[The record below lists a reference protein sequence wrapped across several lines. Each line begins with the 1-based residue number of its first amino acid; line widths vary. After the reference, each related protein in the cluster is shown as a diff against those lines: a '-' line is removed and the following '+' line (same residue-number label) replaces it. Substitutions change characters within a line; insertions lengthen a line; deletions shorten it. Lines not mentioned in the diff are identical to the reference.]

1 MKFYIKTFG
10 CVQNTADSERI
21 KAYFWEKGYEETI
34 DWKTADIV
42 IINSCVVRESA
53 ENRVYGLANNIK
65 KFNKNIKI
73 ILAGCLV
80 PISRGKK
87 IRDIDEMLPIGKVDF
102 KINPLRDKNKAAM
115 IPISSGCNNF
125 CSYCIVPFARG
136 REISRSME
144 EILNE
149 ADRAIEAGFGEVV
162 LIGQNVNS
170 YKPSFPK
177 LLSAVALKNF
187 KKISFVSSNP
197 WDFTDELIETIAK
210 YPNIDR
216 LLHLPFQSGDDE
228 ILKKMNRNYTQK
240 MYLELVK
247 KIKSKVEGVKF
258 STDII
263 VGFPGED
270 EKAFQNTVDVCKI
283 VNFDIA
289 YVNKYSPRK
298 GTMSAKLYSNDISQ
312 KEKKR
317 RWQILNDLV
326 NKK

>member
-80 PISRGKK
+80 PVSRRKK
-87 IRDIDEMLPIGKVDF
+87 IRDIDEILPIDRVDF
-102 KINPLRDKNKAAM
+102 KVNPLRDKNKAAM
-115 IPISSGCNNF
+115 IPISTGCNNF

-149 ADRAIEAGFGEVV
+149 ADRAIETGFEEVI

-170 YKPSFPK
+170 YQPSFPK
-177 LLSAVALKNF
+177 LLSAVASKNF

-210 YPNIDR
+210 YSNIDR

-228 ILKKMNRNYTQK
+228 ILKKMNRNYTHG
-240 MYLELVK
+240 MYLELVE

-270 EKAFQNTVDVCKI
+270 EKAFQNTIDVCKK

-298 GTMSAKLYSNDISQ
+298 GTVSAKLYSNDISQ